1 MNGMWGP
8 DSGPG
13 TVYRLSADTG
23 YIPQPFADITLDGR
37 PNTGAALGNIAFD
50 RWNKQLYVSDL
61 ETGMIHRL
69 SGHFGKDLGHYDHGV
84 DGRERFTDVWPNTAV
99 SLDPV
104 PFNPDSSARID
115 DCEAGPFERNPQC
128 WNFADFRRRVW
139 GVGVRRDEASGEVRL
154 YYSVWGSA
162 AFGNPQWQASGGDRR
177 NSIWSVRIGKEGAF
191 DSSDVRREFVLPGF
205 FPLDPS
211 LGELAGNSHPVSDIE
226 FPDCGKQDVMLL
238 AERGGIRNLGLDEE
252 DAFARPHGSR
262 VLRYR
267 LGSDGI
273 WRPDGRFDVSF
284 LKRETAPRIR
294 AGAAGGCDFG
304 FAYNDNGTADLNRP
318 NQSVWMTG
326 DNLCS
331 PQGACFNTATD
342 LFDDTDWVDGMQG
355 SPALSTRDVSPQ
367 SAFLPASAGSSEDEG
382 PSDSYMVDS
391 DDNTGSSAS
400 EPGLGV
406 DRNEATLIG
415 DIDIYEVCG
424 SENWYPP
431 DTVLPPPPP
440 PVHLR
445 EMTHQR
451 NGSPLHSVDRSWH
464 ERNWS
469 WHTRDASWH
478 YRNRSWHWRENSWHS
493 RSASWHWRNLSW
505 HSRAL
510 SWHWRERSWHDR
522 SRSWH
527 DRNRSWHDRS
537 RSWHSRNLSW
547 HWRDRSWHDRND
559 SWHYR
564 DQSWHRKGTSWHDRR
579 MSSHYRDRSYH
590 SKDRSWHARDRSWH
604 DRRQS
609 SHNKDRSWHERDRS
623 WHVRDRSWHDKARS
637 RGEHHSKAQSDRD
650 RHSKAESDA
659 QRHNKRRSD
668 AEQHSKAKS
677 DSQRHDK
684 RRSDAE
690 QHSKAESDSQRHN
703 KRRSDAEQH
712 SKAKSDSQ
720 RHDKRR
726 SDAEQHSKAKSD
738 SQRHDKRRS
747 DAERHNKAASD
758 AQRHNK
764 AESNAQRHN
773 KRPSDAQR
781 HSKAESNA
789 QRHNR
794 NESRA
799 ENSGQQHRKKASEQV
814 IQREPSNR

>member
-1 MNGMWGP
+1 M
-8 DSGPG
+8 SGRTLPFRSILCRSIR
-13 TVYRLSADTG
+13 TVPPAST
-23 YIPQPFADITLDGR
+23 
-37 PNTGAALGNIAFD
+37 IA
-50 RWNKQLYVSDL
+50 
-61 ETGMIHRL
+61 
-69 SGHFGKDLGHYDHGV
+69 
-84 DGRERFTDVWPNTAV
+84 P
-99 SLDPV
+99 P
-104 PFNPDSSARID
+104 
-115 DCEAGPFERNPQC
+115 
-128 WNFADFRRRVW
+128 DFRRRVW

-154 YYSVWGSA
+154 YYSVWGSTS
-162 AFGNPQWQASGGDRR
+162 FGNPQWQASGGDRR
-177 NSIWSVRIGKEGAF
+177 NSIWSVRIGKDGTF
-191 DSSDVRREFVLPGF
+191 DVSDVRREFVLPGF
-205 FPLDPS
+205 FPLDPA

-238 AERGGIRNLGLDEE
+238 AERGGIRNLGLDQE
-252 DAFARPHGSR
+252 DAFARPHESR

-267 LGSDGI
+267 LGPDGI

-304 FAYNDNGTADLNRP
+304 FAYNDDGTADLNRP
-318 NQSVWMTG
+318 NQTVWMTG

-331 PQGACFNTATD
+331 PQGACFNSSTG
-342 LFDDTDWVDGMQG
+342 LFDDTDWVDGIQG
-355 SPALSTRDVSPQ
+355 SPALSTKEVSPQ
-367 SAFLPASAGSSEDEG
+367 TAFLPASAGGAEDEG
-382 PSDSYMVDS
+382 PSDSYIVDS
-391 DDNTGSSAS
+391 DDNTGGAAS

-424 SENWYPP
+424 GESWYPP
-431 DTVLPPPPP
+431 ETVVPPPPP

-445 EMTHQR
+445 AMTHQR
-451 NGSPLHSVDRSWH
+451 NGSPLHNVDRSWH

-505 HSRAL
+505 HSRAV
-510 SWHWRERSWHDR
+510 SWHWRDRSWHDR
-522 SRSWH
+522 NRSWH

-547 HWRDRSWHDRND
+547 HWRNRSWHERND

-579 MSSHYRDRSYH
+579 VSSHNRDRSYH

-609 SHNKDRSWHERDRS
+609 AHNKDRSWHERDRS
-623 WHVRDRSWHDKARS
+623 WHVRNQSWHDRVKS
-637 RGEHHSKAQSDRD
+637 RGDHHSKALSDAQHHSKRRSDLD

-659 QRHNKRRSD
+659 QRHSKRQSDIERHGKAASD
-668 AEQHSKAKS
+668 A
-677 DSQRHDK
+677 QR
-684 RRSDAE
+684 
-690 QHSKAESDSQRHN
+690 HSKAESDAQRHS
-703 KRRSDAEQH
+703 KRQSDIERHGKAASDAQRH
-712 SKAKSDSQ
+712 SKAESDAQ
-720 RHDKRR
+720 RH
-726 SDAEQHSKAKSD
+726 S
-738 SQRHDKRRS
+738 KRRS
-747 DAERHNKAASD
+747 DAERHSKAASDAQRHSKAESDAQRHSKRRSDAERHSKAASD

-764 AESNAQRHN
+764 RQSDAQRHSKAASDAQRHN
-773 KRPSDAQR
+773 KRQSDAQR

-789 QRHNR
+789 QRQGK
-794 NESRA
+794 NESKGDGG
-799 ENSGQQHRKKASEQV
+799 GQKHKKKASEQV